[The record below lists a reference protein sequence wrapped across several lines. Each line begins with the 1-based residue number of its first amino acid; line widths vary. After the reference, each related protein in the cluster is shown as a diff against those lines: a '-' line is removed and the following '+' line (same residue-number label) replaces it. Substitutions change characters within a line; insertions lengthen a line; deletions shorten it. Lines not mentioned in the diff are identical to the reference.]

1 MRQAEIAERLT
12 RIEAQL
18 AQLVPPSDVRKAFG
32 DVLETYNLVGQIAEL
47 KRNQIEQLAILVGL
61 AAQLLTEARDESKAS
76 ADTRGD
82 TNELLIQLLIQLRE
96 LGRKHV
102 RGLADLERAAEWHE
116 RETERRGE
124 G

>member
-18 AQLVPPSDVRKAFG
+18 AQLVPAADVRKAFG

-76 ADTRGD
+76 ANTRGD
-82 TNELLIQLLIQLRE
+82 TNDLLIQLRE